1 MTTDPQG
8 FIHHESRR
16 RILPRG
22 GAALS
27 AALILF
33 AACQTETPH
42 EIFGARAASG
52 TSGGSGNSNGSG
64 GSGARNP
71 SGGSG
76 NSDGSGASGNAAGE
90 GGSHDGAGGDGSG
103 PEKPSDFDCGEPPVS
118 TKAFTRANFRA
129 AAAECAMWQYCRFE
143 GAALALNENVRAH
156 AAERSKASLAE
167 AQAAWR
173 QAMAVWSNV
182 ELFQFGP
189 LGTKVESQGKDPV
202 HGQGIRDLIYSW
214 PVVARCRVE
223 EQVIGRGYEQ
233 SWTPVPISARG
244 LFGIEYLL
252 FYPGAD
258 TGCNANSTTA
268 KTWDTLSE
276 DELTDA
282 KLDYAVALADDVL
295 ARIQTLREL
304 WSPEGG
310 NFRQTFIDA
319 AGYETE
325 QQALNVLAWSLIY
338 AEREVKDWKV
348 GIPAGY
354 TMTAP
359 VTLPETPFAHF
370 GAESL
375 RQNLEGFRALF
386 QGCGPNGEGLGFDD
400 WLSDA
405 GAPDLAADMVQA
417 LDNARDAAAKFPGFE
432 QATPADLEALYQAVK
447 ALTNLL
453 KSDFFGTGSVLNLKL
468 PEGVASDTD

>member
-1 MTTDPQG
+1 
-8 FIHHESRR
+8 
-16 RILPRG
+16 L
-22 GAALS
+22 A
-27 AALILF
+27 LF

-42 EIFGARAASG
+42 ELFGERSVNGANGGSGSDTSGSGATTGSGSG
-52 TSGGSGNSNGSG
+52 TGSGAVGNSSGGSKGDFTGSGGSGN
-64 GSGARNP
+64 AT
-71 SGGSG
+71 
-76 NSDGSGASGNAAGE
+76 GE
-90 GGSHDGAGGDGSG
+90 GGSDDGSG
-103 PEKPSDFDCGEPPVS
+103 GEGADTGNPPEFDCGEPPIS
-118 TKAFTRANFRA
+118 NETFTRANFRA
-129 AAAECAMWQYCRFE
+129 AAADCAMWQYCRFE
-143 GAALALNENVRAH
+143 GAAIALSDSLQAH
-156 AAERSKASLAE
+156 AGERSEASLAE

-173 QAMAVWSNV
+173 QAMETWSNV

-189 LGTKVESQGKDPV
+189 LGSKVESQGKDPV

-223 EQVIGRGYEQ
+223 DQVIGRGYEK
-233 SWTPVPISARG
+233 SWTPVLISARG
-244 LFGIEYLL
+244 LFGLEYLL

-258 TGCNANSTTA
+258 TACNANSTTA
-268 KTWDTLSE
+268 KTWATLGE
-276 DELTDA
+276 AEIADA
-282 KLDYAVALADDVL
+282 KTDYAVALSGDVL
-295 ARIQTLREL
+295 ERVRGLREL

-310 NFRQTFIDA
+310 NFRQTFVDA
-319 AGYETE
+319 TGYESE

-354 TMTAP
+354 TTTSP
-359 VTLPETPFAHF
+359 VTLAETSFARV
-370 GAESL
+370 GTENL
-375 RQNLEGFRALF
+375 RQNLEGFRSLF

-405 GAPDLAADMVQA
+405 GAPELAGDMIVA
-417 LDNARDAAAKFPGFE
+417 LEGARSAAENFPPFE
-432 QATPADLEALYQAVK
+432 QATPADLETLYQAIK